1 MEETC
6 GFCGC
11 NVISDSDSGFI
22 TLLSVLGLFLV
33 WDNFEGHAGKF

>member
-11 NVISDSDSGFI
+11 NVISDSVSGFI
-22 TLLSVLGLFLV
+22 TLLSVLGFILGL
-33 WDNFEGHAGKF
+33 G